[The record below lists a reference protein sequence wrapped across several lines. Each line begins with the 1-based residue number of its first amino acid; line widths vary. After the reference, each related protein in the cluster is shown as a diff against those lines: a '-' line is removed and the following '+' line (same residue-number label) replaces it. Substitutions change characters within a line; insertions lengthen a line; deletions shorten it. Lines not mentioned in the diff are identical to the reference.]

1 MTQTTISKN
10 GVTIRLPEERW
21 EHITQRH
28 QGLNNQKEFVLKTIA
43 DPERILDANEG
54 ALMAVRTLAQ
64 AKVLVVV
71 YREIDDNDGFI
82 ITAFPTRRFN
92 SLNKRRQ
99 IWP

>member
-1 MTQTTISKN
+1 MTNTTTSKN

-21 EHITQRH
+21 KHIIQRH
-28 QGLNNQKEFVLKTIA
+28 EGLNNQKELVLKTIA
-43 DPERILDANEG
+43 DPERILEGNET
-54 ALMAVRTLAQ
+54 AMMAVRRFNQ

-71 YREIDDNDGFI
+71 YKEIDNFDGFV
-82 ITAFPTRRFN
+82 ITAFPTRRLN